1 MTAELVAEFV
11 KQFPGGTKIQGKL
24 RQAVKSFSLTVLFGP
39 SGCGKT
45 TVLRCLAGLERP
57 EQGSIRCGD
66 ETWLDTAKRIFRTP
80 QQRGVGFVAQ
90 VLALFPHKTVFGNV
104 AYGLPWSQRKRERI
118 AEMLELCGLQGLEHR
133 YPHQLSGGQQQRVA
147 LARALVRRPRLLL
160 LDEPLSALDAVS
172 REQLRHE
179 LRRLLS
185 GFGIPVIFVTHDRSE
200 AIALADQIVVM
211 DQGRV
216 LQTGSVQEVFNR
228 PANVAV
234 ARLVG
239 VETVVLGR
247 VTALQDSLAVV
258 SVGTA
263 KLLVAE
269 PVSVGDEVFVCIRA
283 ADVMLQKGSSG
294 SASARNQLHG
304 CIQSLT
310 PEGPLVRVRMDCGFP
325 LTALV
330 THLACREMELA
341 SGDAVTALVKTPA
354 IHLILRS

>member
-1 MTAELVAEFV
+1 MTAELAAQFV
-11 KQFPGGTKIQGKL
+11 KRFPGGTEIQGEF
-24 RQAVKSFSLTVLFGP
+24 RQPLKTFSVTVLFGP

-45 TVLRCLAGLERP
+45 TVLRCLAGLEKP
-57 EQGSIRCGD
+57 EWGRILFGEEIWFDAAQ
-66 ETWLDTAKRIFRTP
+66 RIFRTP
-80 QQRGVGFVAQ
+80 QQRGIGYVAQ
-90 VLALFPHKTVFGNV
+90 DLALFPHKTVFGNV
-104 AYGLPWSQRKRERI
+104 AYGLPWSQRKREWI
-118 AEMLELCGLQGLEHR
+118 AEMLGLCGLQGLEHR

-147 LARALVRRPRLLL
+147 LARALVKRPRLLL
-160 LDEPLSALDAVS
+160 LDEPLSALDAVL

-185 GFGIPVIFVTHDRSE
+185 GFGIPVVFVTHDRSE

-247 VTALQDSLAVV
+247 VTAIQDSLAVV

-263 KLLVAE
+263 TLLVAE
-269 PVSVGDEVFVCIRA
+269 AVSVGDEVFVCIRA
-283 ADVMLQKGSSG
+283 ADVMLQKGPG
-294 SASARNQLHG
+294 GGASARNQLHG
-304 CIQSLT
+304 RIQCLT
-310 PEGPLVRVRMDCGFP
+310 PEGPLVRVQIDCGFP

-330 THLACREMELA
+330 THLACREMDLA
-341 SGDAVTALVKTPA
+341 PGDAITALVKTPA
-354 IHLILRS
+354 IHLIVRS